1 MESHFTLLHHIPGL
15 ATLPVHTAGALL
27 VVGILTVLAL
37 LSRYSLSTQENVLIP
52 GQSIGLLS
60 LSDIIAEALYKF
72 TESILGEDAKKFYPL
87 IGSIFLYIIFSN
99 FLGLIPGML
108 PPTDN
113 MNTAFAVGIFVFVYY
128 NFVGIKEGGLAY
140 LKHFMGPVWYI
151 AWLLLPIELIS
162 HAVRPFSLGL
172 RLSGNMQGDH
182 MVVSIMTDL
191 SPAGLILPIPFY
203 ILGVIV
209 CTLQAFVFSLLT
221 MLYIKMAKI
230 THH

>member
-1 MESHFTLLHHIPGL
+1 MEAHFTLLHHIPGL
-15 ATLPVHTAGALL
+15 SSLPVHTAGAVL
-27 VVGILTVLAL
+27 VLGILTVLAL
-37 LSRYSLSTQENVLIP
+37 ISRYSMVSQGDILIP
-52 GQSIGLLS
+52 KKNIGILS
-60 LSDIIAEALYKF
+60 LSDIVAEALYKF
-72 TESILGEDAKKFYPL
+72 TESVLDEDAKKFYPL

-113 MNTAFAVGIFVFVYY
+113 MNTTFAIGLFVFVYY
-128 NFVGIKEGGLAY
+128 NYIGIKEGGLAY

-203 ILGVIV
+203 ALGIIV
-209 CTLQAFVFSLLT
+209 CSIQAFVFSLLT